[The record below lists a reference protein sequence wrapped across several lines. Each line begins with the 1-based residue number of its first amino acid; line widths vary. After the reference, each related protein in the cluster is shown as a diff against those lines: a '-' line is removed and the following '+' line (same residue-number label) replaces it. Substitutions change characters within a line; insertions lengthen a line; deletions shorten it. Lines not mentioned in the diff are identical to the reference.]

1 MSDVGIKIPNDREL
15 IFDWPAIDAAMTRM
29 AAEITA
35 DLAGERP
42 IYMTILTGGLLIG
55 GCLAP
60 RIDLDLIFD
69 YAHATRYRGATEGG
83 ALQFKKP
90 YRDFG

>member
-1 MSDVGIKIPNDREL
+1 MVALHGTNMSDQGITIPSDREL

-42 IYMTILTGGLLIG
+42 IYMTILTGGLP
-55 GCLAP
+55 CA
-60 RIDLDLIFD
+60 FSC
-69 YAHATRYRGATEGG
+69 
-83 ALQFKKP
+83 ALSAS
-90 YRDFG
+90 RLV